1 MGDPKNIIERAGF
14 KRRHDYD
21 HTYKTAD
28 RWIKNDTDKMILD
41 GYLTEF
47 HGDDLCK
54 DLIEENNHIMK
65 DRNRGHPDKPST
77 LMFTVDVENDK
88 KAVENLLHKSKKDRD
103 KKV

>member
-65 DRNRGHPDKPST
+65 DRNRGHPDKAST

-88 KAVENLLHKSKKDRD
+88 KAVENLLQKSKKDGD